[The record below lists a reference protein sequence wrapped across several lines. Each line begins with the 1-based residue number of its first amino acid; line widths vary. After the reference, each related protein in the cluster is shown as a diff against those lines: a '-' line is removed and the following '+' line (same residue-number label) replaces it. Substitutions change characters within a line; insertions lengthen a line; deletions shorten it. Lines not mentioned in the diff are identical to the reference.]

1 MEPTKARV
9 LLFRTGISNFAEEMN
24 SRRDIY
30 AIIVAGG
37 SGQRF
42 GAATPKQFLPLGG
55 RPVLMHT
62 VERFA
67 AIATVVLVLP
77 QPLIG
82 LWEEQCREHSFD
94 VDVRVVAGGESRFH
108 SVANALAAIGDA
120 SDDAIVLVHDG
131 VRPLV
136 SRRLIDAAIVAAM
149 RHAAAVPVVPLSD
162 SIRRIDDKGN
172 TTAVPRSEYVAV
184 QTPQAFRLSL
194 LRKAYAAGFDPQFTD
209 DASVVEAA
217 GHPVATFPGEPTNM
231 KITYSRDLLIAEALL
246 PEL

>member
-82 LWEEQCREHSFD
+82 LWEEQCRGHSFD

-136 SRRLIDAAIVAAM
+136 SRQVIDAAIAAAEL
-149 RHAAAVPVVPLSD
+149 HAAAVPVVPLSD
-162 SIRRIDDKGN
+162 SIRRIDGDR
-172 TTAVPRSEYVAV
+172 TVAVERERYVAV
-184 QTPQAFRLSL
+184 QTPQAFRLDL
-194 LRKAYAAGFDPQFTD
+194 LRTAYAVGFRPQFTD

-217 GHPVATFPGEPTNM
+217 GHPVATFPGEPTNI
-231 KITYSRDLLIAEALL
+231 KITYPSDLLIAEALL

>member
-1 MEPTKARV
+1 MEPTNARV
-9 LLFRTGISNFAEEMN
+9 LLFRGGISNFAEEMN

-62 VERFA
+62 IERFA

-94 VDVRVVAGGESRFH
+94 ADVRVVAGGESRFH

-136 SRRLIDAAIVAAM
+136 SRRLIDEAI
-149 RHAAAVPVVPLSD
+149 AAAVRFAAVVPVVPLSD
-162 SIRRIDDKGN
+162 SIRRIDGDR
-172 TTAVPRSEYVAV
+172 TVAVERERYVAV
-184 QTPQAFRLSL
+184 QTPQAFRLDL
-194 LRKAYAAGFDPQFTD
+194 LRTAYAVGFRPQFTD

-217 GHPVATFPGEPTNM
+217 GHPVATFPGEPTNI
-231 KITYSRDLLIAEALL
+231 KITYPRDLIIAEALL
-246 PEL
+246 PKL